1 MKTLDK
7 MTIIGLVAILLT
19 ILYVLAAGNIL
30 HMLFNPLALIIVY
43 GGTFSA
49 IFIAYPWPVIREILP
64 SLRVLL
70 FPSKHSDKDMEEM
83 ISTLSTLAEKARRD
97 GIETLQ
103 AEIPHIQDKFLIHGV
118 QMLVDGLEHDVIRDN
133 LAREIFYTRHNQQKV
148 SGSFRTM
155 ATVAPIFGLLGT
167 LMGIVEMLRNLSNP
181 STMGAAMSN
190 AVTATF
196 YGIFSAN
203 VFIPIATKLTDHSER
218 EIINKEMIAEG
229 IMAIQ
234 QGDVPLI
241 VRKKLTAF
249 IMAHMRQK

>member
-1 MKTLDK
+1 

-49 IFIAYPWPVIREILP
+49 TFIAYPWPVIKEIVP

-70 FPSKHSDKDMEEM
+70 FPSKHSDEDMENM
-83 ISTLSTLAEKARRD
+83 INTLAALAEKARRD
-97 GIETLQ
+97 GVETLQ
-103 AEIPHIQDKFLIHGV
+103 AEIPNVQDKFLLHGV
-118 QMLVDGLEHDVIRDN
+118 QMLVDGLEHDVIKDN

-218 EIINKEMIAEG
+218 DIISKEMIAEG